1 MSNKRFAAY
10 NQPPLG
16 ERIRQDLEQRIR
28 TSYFKPGEKLPPEPE
43 LASMLK
49 VSRNSLREAEIAL
62 QNSGLLVRRRGI
74 GTFVTSEDLLLDV
87 GIERLTGIAEFI
99 GEQGFK
105 SASTLKRFEF
115 GISDQKAL
123 LRLDLDPQHELLL
136 IETVKH
142 ANSSP
147 VAVCRDYVPVHIM
160 GRRPKPEDF
169 VDSIF
174 EELERHFGIDIRF
187 ADCKISAVAAGR
199 VQSDYLG
206 LRIGTPLLLLDQVH
220 FDASGNRVLYSK
232 SYFPSEK
239 LIFRMIRRR
248 ASIARGERSSQS

>member
-1 MSNKRFAAY
+1 MSNKELTEYSQA
-10 NQPPLG
+10 PLS

-28 TSYFKPGEKLPPEPE
+28 TSFFKPGEKLPPEPE

-49 VSRNSLREAEIAL
+49 VSRNSLREAVIAL

-74 GTFVTSEDLLLDV
+74 GTFVTAEHLLLDV

-99 GEQGFK
+99 GEQGHA

-115 GISDQKAL
+115 GIRDRKAL
-123 LRLDLDPQHELLL
+123 LRLDLDPRHELLL
-136 IETVKH
+136 IETIKH
-142 ANSSP
+142 SDANP
-147 VAVCRDYVPVHIM
+147 VAVCMDYLPVDAM
-160 GRRPKPEDF
+160 RRRPTPEDF
-169 VDSIF
+169 IDSIF
-174 EELERHFGIDIRF
+174 EELQRHFGIDIRF
-187 ADCKISAVAAGR
+187 ADCTIHAVAAER
-199 VQSDYLG
+199 MQAEYLG
-206 LRIGTPLLLLDQVH
+206 LRVGTPLLLLDQVH

-248 ASIARGERSSQS
+248 AKMPR